1 MSARQLNSVLVAN
14 RGEIACRVMR
24 TAKDLG
30 LTTVAVH
37 SATDRDARHCREAD
51 LCVDLGGSKAADSY
65 LKIDKIIAA
74 AHASG
79 AQAIH
84 PGYGFLSEN
93 AGFAR
98 AVEAA
103 GLIFLGPPASAIEAM
118 GSKSAAKALMERAG
132 VPLVPGYHAEAQDL
146 ETFRLASERIGYPVL
161 LKATAGGGGKGMKVV
176 EDVSQLA
183 EALASAQREALSSFG
198 DARMLVEK
206 YVLKPRHVEIQV
218 FADQHGHCLYLN
230 ERDCSIQRRHQ
241 KVVEEAPAPGLSTAQ
256 RRAMGESAVRAA
268 QAIGY
273 VGAGTVEF
281 LLDARGDFFF
291 MEMNTRL
298 QVEHPVTEAIT
309 GLDRVAWQIRVACGE
324 PLPITQAQVPLR
336 GHAIEVRLYAEDPS
350 NDFLPQTGRL
360 RVYRESAAG
369 TGRRV
374 DSGVSEGDEVSPFY
388 DPMLG
393 KLIAWGDDREQA
405 RLRLLAML
413 DEFAIGGLKTNLSF
427 LRRIIAHPAF
437 AAAELDTDFIPR
449 YQEDLLPPPHELPA
463 AFWTA
468 AAEAYRQ
475 SLTPDVRD
483 DDPNSPWAL
492 SSGLRCGLPAQ
503 TLLALEANGE
513 RQIVTLTTPSTDTRP
528 EQLILEKDGVQR
540 RHLAIRHEDT
550 LYLYWEGELHRVT
563 RFDPVIAAGSGHD
576 SQGGLSAPMNGS
588 VVRILVTPGQTV
600 AAGAALVVLEAM
612 KMEHS
617 LRAPRD
623 GVVKSLF
630 CQEGDMVKEGSVL
643 VALE

>member
-176 EDVSQLA
+176 EDVTQLA

-309 GLDRVAWQIRVACGE
+309 GLDLVAWQIRVACGE

-374 DSGVSEGDEVSPFY
+374 DSEVSEGDEVSPFY
-388 DPMLG
+388 DLMLG

-492 SSGLRCGLPAQ
+492 SSGFRCGLPAQ

>member
-103 GLIFLGPPASAIEAM
+103 GLIFLGPPASAIDAM

-176 EDVSQLA
+176 EDVTQLA

-309 GLDRVAWQIRVACGE
+309 GLDLVAWQIRVARGE

-393 KLIAWGDDREQA
+393 KLIAWGEDREQA

>member
-176 EDVSQLA
+176 EDVTQLA

-309 GLDRVAWQIRVACGE
+309 GLDLVAWQIRVACGE

-393 KLIAWGDDREQA
+393 KLIAWGEDREQA